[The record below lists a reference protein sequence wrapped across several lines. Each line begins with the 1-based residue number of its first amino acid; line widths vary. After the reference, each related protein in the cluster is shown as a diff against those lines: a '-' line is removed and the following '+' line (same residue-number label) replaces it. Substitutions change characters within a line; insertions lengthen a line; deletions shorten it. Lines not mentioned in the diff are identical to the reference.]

1 MPHYGNYGCW
11 KELSPRR
18 RWYFHRC
25 QVIRKIT
32 AGNHAALFI
41 TQLPGDKAE
50 ILHPLWKV
58 IKCSNVVI
66 QLIQTGREQNI
77 PLIKEEKELWFCRFS
92 QDAVCEALSFF
103 HSLDYIFIPPFSLL
117 ICRQYHNSAHQF
129 GHHLAWGSRREI
141 PHQRTGLVFLW
152 MLASLWDWCA
162 VTPPSHIVI
171 LSLPALLHMFPPPF
185 KTWINPLTPWY
196 KS

>member
-77 PLIKEEKELWFCRFS
+77 PLIKEKKRAMVLPFFSRCCLWGSFI
-92 QDAVCEALSFF
+92 LSLAGLYF
-103 HSLDYIFIPPFSLL
+103 HSSFSLL

-129 GHHLAWGSRREI
+129 GHHLAWGSWREI

-171 LSLPALLHMFPPPF
+171 LSIPSTL
-185 KTWINPLTPWY
+185 
-196 KS
+196 

>member
-103 HSLDYIFIPPFSLL
+103 HSLDYIFIPPFHSWYADSIIIAPISSGITWPEVAGEKYL
-117 ICRQYHNSAHQF
+117 IKEPASSFSGCWPASETDVQW
-129 GHHLAWGSRREI
+129 HHLRI
-141 PHQRTGLVFLW
+141 LLY
-152 MLASLWDWCA
+152 C
-162 VTPPSHIVI
+162 
-171 LSLPALLHMFPPPF
+171 LSLRCCTCSLH
-185 KTWINPLTPWY
+185 PLRHE
-196 KS
+196 